1 MVLASVAVLG
11 LAACGSNKRQDA
23 DEKSGTYK
31 VEVVKASFPGGQS
44 LAKHSNLVITIRN
57 ADTKTIPNLALT
69 LSGFYQRQKEPQLA
83 DPSRPLF
90 VINGR
95 AEEVGTFPE
104 STEDSPRGCGTA
116 YVNTW
121 ACGPLKAGR
130 ERTFR
135 WSVTA
140 VKAGP
145 YRVRYTVAAGLN
157 GKAKAVD
164 SAGTRP
170 TGLFAGTI
178 SSAAP
183 KTRVADD
190 GDTIVRGTR

>member
-1 MVLASVAVLG
+1 LLASLTALG
-11 LAACGSNKRQDA
+11 LAACGGNERQD
-23 DEKSGTYK
+23 EKEPSGTFR
-31 VEVVKASFPGGQS
+31 VEVVRATFPGGQS
-44 LAKHSNLVITIRN
+44 LAKRSNLLITVRN
-57 ADTKTIPNLALT
+57 ADTKTIPNLAVT
-69 LSGFYQRQKEPQLA
+69 LMGFAFREKESQVA
-83 DPSRPLF
+83 DPSRPRF
-90 VINGR
+90 VINGKPV
-95 AEEVGTFPE
+95 EVGTFPE
-104 STEDSPRGCGTA
+104 STEESPEGCGTA
-116 YVNTW
+116 YVSTW

-164 SAGTRP
+164 EAGTRP
-170 TGLFAGTI
+170 TGLFTGTI
-178 SSAAP
+178 SGAAP

-190 GDTIVRGTR
+190 GKTIVRGTR